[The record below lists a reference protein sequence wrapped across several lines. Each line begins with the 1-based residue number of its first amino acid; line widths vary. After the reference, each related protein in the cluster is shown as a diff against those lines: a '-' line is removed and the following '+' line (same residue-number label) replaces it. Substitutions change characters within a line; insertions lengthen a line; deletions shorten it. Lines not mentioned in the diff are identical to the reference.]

1 MNKQNSKT
9 LIIIMNDLEYIYYI
23 LAQPMAGANKTE
35 FKFLRKQTEIKELH
49 QCHRQTR

>member
-9 LIIIMNDLEYIYYI
+9 PIITSNDPEYIYYI

-35 FKFLRKQTEIKELH
+35 FKFLQKQTEIKELH
-49 QCHRQTR
+49 